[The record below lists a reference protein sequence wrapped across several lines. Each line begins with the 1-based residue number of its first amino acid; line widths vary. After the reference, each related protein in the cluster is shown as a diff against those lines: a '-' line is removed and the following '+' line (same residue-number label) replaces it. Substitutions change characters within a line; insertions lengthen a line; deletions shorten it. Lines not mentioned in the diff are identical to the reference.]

1 MFTNINA
8 LQGTLCLQN
17 MSKHVQSFSR
27 VLCWSLHIFDASTYK
42 YQFYTNPIQILYKS
56 NPIQIED
63 LYWVRFVK
71 SF

>member
-17 MSKHVQSFSR
+17 MSKAFLEFYAGVY
-27 VLCWSLHIFDASTYK
+27 IFLMLLLTST
-42 YQFYTNPIQILYKS
+42 NSIQILYKS